1 MWCADDVSCIGEAGV
16 LYQYFKMMKNIGPY
30 YGFYINT
37 QKCQLISR
45 SNNDKARSIFAG
57 SEILVSHLGAEV
69 LGCPIRYDDYERKW
83 VEHNVGKLSKM
94 VRRLSEISETF
105 AQQTYLAFIF
115 ALQHKWTYVFRA
127 YKCKKSCEIR
137 KTLKRRMSMWMD
149 GDIPELYKE
158 AKYLQNRITS
168 RLHHTKNQ
176 SILVKNFT
184 KLVVSGK
191 LSTARQFLSS
201 RGSRACILDLDHK
214 IENVSVLQKLISL
227 HPAPAEVADQ
237 HVLSKPVTGYQ
248 EHHAVRFSKVA
259 KCDSQVAYT
268 MLTKSLQNQWKYLQR
283 TCEINSEWLNP
294 LSEMIFKKLVPEI
307 IGIPNIDMELR
318 NIICLPLR
326 LGGMGRMVSPIINA
340 NGSISQKSIAIEIHK
355 ENNNNMQKLQIL
367 TESISPTLQNSIKHA
382 CLKGASSWLSTLPI
396 DHKGFHL
403 RKRAFQDAIAVR
415 YGWDPIDLPRKC
427 SFIPKTNVIHAL

>member
-1 MWCADDVSCIGEAGV
+1 MNDETEILELERGCADLHNMCYNEIIHWRPNLCKIPNCNERRKFITPLNS
-16 LYQYFKMMKNIGPY
+16 QYENFVNRPDDKPLALRIATVMGH
-30 YGFYINT
+30 
-37 QKCQLISR
+37 LI
-45 SNNDKARSIFAG
+45 
-57 SEILVSHLGAEV
+57 L
-69 LGCPIRYDDYERKW
+69 
-83 VEHNVGKLSKM
+83 
-94 VRRLSEISETF
+94 
-105 AQQTYLAFIF
+105 
-115 ALQHKWTYVFRA
+115 
-127 YKCKKSCEIR
+127 
-137 KTLKRRMSMWMD
+137 MSMWMD

-237 HVLSKPVTGYQ
+237 YVLSKPVTGYQ
-248 EHHAVRFSKVA
+248 EHHAVRLSKVA

-318 NIICLPLR
+318 IIICLPLR
-326 LGGMGRMVSPIINA
+326 LGGMGVSEPSTEPKTEFDRSQRMISPIINA
-340 NGSISQKSIAIEIHK
+340 NRSISQKSIAIEIHK
-355 ENNNNMQKLQIL
+355 ENNNMQKLQIL
-367 TESISPTLQNSIKHA
+367 TESKSPTLQNSIKHA

-396 DHKGFHL
+396 EHKEFHL
-403 RKRAFQDAIAVR
+403 RKRAFQDAIAVT
-415 YGWDPIDLPRKC
+415 YGWDPINLPRKC
-427 SFIPKTNVIHAL
+427 SFIPKTNVIHAIKCKIGGLPMIRHDIMREAVADE